1 MDRFRL
7 SPQQKA
13 FFESF
18 GFLALPGLVRDIA
31 GEIID
36 AFEEVWSRRPANN
49 GERPDGSRNSQIVPF
64 IDQHERLG
72 ALLDDPRIEGLV
84 EELVGEG
91 FNYVGSDGNFF
102 VGDTPWHSDRWLSE
116 VRFVKVAFYLDPV
129 KRDSGSLRLIPGSH
143 RLEDTFSLQLQE
155 AIKQSPEAWGV
166 EGQDVP
172 SLAVETEPGDVV
184 VFMHS
189 LKHASFGGGRRRRM
203 FTINCCQRVPDEHI
217 GILKA
222 CISAHVRYGIDRMY
236 DDRMLATA
244 GPRRRTHLEQVLA
257 HQGHMP
263 GELAK
268 LRASS

>member
-1 MDRFRL
+1 MDRFQL

-18 GFLALPGLVRDIA
+18 GFLVLPGLLQDSV

-36 AFEEVWSRRPANN
+36 AFEEVWARRPANN
-49 GERPDGSRNSQIVPF
+49 GQRHDGSRNSQIVPF
-64 IDQHERLG
+64 IDQHERLC

-84 EELVGEG
+84 EGLVGEG
-91 FNYVGSDGNFF
+91 FNYVGSDGNFY
-102 VGDTPWHSDRWLSE
+102 VGDTPWHSDRWISE

-129 KRDSGSLRLIPGSH
+129 KRDSGCLRLIPGSH
-143 RLEDTFSLQLQE
+143 RLEDTFSSRLHE
-155 AIKQSPEAWGV
+155 VIKESTDAWGI
-166 EGQDVP
+166 EAQDVP

-189 LKHASFGGGRRRRM
+189 IKHASFGGGRRRRM
-203 FTINCCQRVPDEHI
+203 FTINCCERVPEEHI
-217 GILKA
+217 GILKW
-222 CISAHVRYGIDRMY
+222 CISAHVRYGIDSMY
-236 DDRMLATA
+236 DEIMLATA

-263 GELAK
+263 AELAK